1 MKVPV
6 VKLAVGWFFDACAA
20 PITKCELRLRQ
31 LLGRSPQRIALSR
44 EANLRRPTM
53 QTWILPHA
61 APLVPFYLSAARLC
75 DSCAL
80 KRIVFCQ
87 PK

>member
-31 LLGRSPQRIALSR
+31 LLGRDDSPNSYYSFAYSALACFRIGMSGSASSQSARKSSYAAFALVVSPDI
-44 EANLRRPTM
+44 A
-53 QTWILPHA
+53 
-61 APLVPFYLSAARLC
+61 
-75 DSCAL
+75 
-80 KRIVFCQ
+80 
-87 PK
+87 